1 MSPLHTPCFIAS
13 TPTEDTVLDD
23 IVKDTKDNMEKVIEA
38 LKKNLATIRTGRAS
52 PAMLDSVRVDY
63 YGTPTALNQLATIS
77 VADAR
82 LLVVKPFEKKV
93 LKDIER
99 AIVEANLGFNPNND
113 GETIR
118 LAMPPLSTE
127 RRKEYVKMS
136 KAKGEEAKV
145 AIRNVRRDSNE
156 MLKEACADSSITQDD
171 EKRGLKSVQDLT
183 DAFVKT
189 VDEQLAKK
197 EKEIMEV

>member
-1 MSPLHTPCFIAS
+1 MLN
-13 TPTEDTVLDD
+13 D
-23 IVKDTKDNMEKVIEA
+23 IVKDTKDSMEKVIDA
-38 LKKNLATIRTGRAS
+38 LKKNLQTIRTGRAN
-52 PAMLDSVRVDY
+52 PGMLDGVRVDY
-63 YGTPTALNQLATIS
+63 YGSPTPLNQLATVA

-82 LLVVKPFEKKV
+82 MLIVKPFEKKS

-113 GETIR
+113 GESIR

-127 RRKEYVKMS
+127 RRKEYVKQS
-136 KAKGEEAKV
+136 KVKGEDAKV

-156 MLKEACADSSITQDD
+156 MLKEACAASSITQDD

-183 DAFVKT
+183 DAYVKT
-189 VDEQLAKK
+189 IDEQLAKK

>member
-1 MSPLHTPCFIAS
+1 M
-13 TPTEDTVLDD
+13 LDD
-23 IVKDTKDNMEKVIEA
+23 IVKDTKDNMEKVIDA

-52 PAMLDSVRVDY
+52 PGMLDGVRVDY
-63 YGTPTALNQLATIS
+63 YGSPTALNQLATVS

-136 KAKGEEAKV
+136 KSKGEDAKV

-156 MLKEACADSSITQDD
+156 LLKEACAESSITQDD

-189 VDEQLAKK
+189 VDEHLAKK

>member
-1 MSPLHTPCFIAS
+1 M
-13 TPTEDTVLDD
+13 LDD

-52 PAMLDSVRVDY
+52 PGMLDGVRVDY
-63 YGTPTALNQLATIS
+63 YGSPTALNQLATVS

-136 KAKGEEAKV
+136 KSKGEDAKV

-156 MLKEACADSSITQDD
+156 LLKEACADSSITQDD

-189 VDEQLAKK
+189 VDEQLTKK

>member
-1 MSPLHTPCFIAS
+1 M
-13 TPTEDTVLDD
+13 LDD
-23 IVKDTKDNMEKVIEA
+23 ILKETRANMEKVIEA
-38 LKKNLATIRTGRAS
+38 LRKGLTTIRTGRAS
-52 PAMLDSVRVDY
+52 PTMLDGVRVDY
-63 YGTPTALNQLATIS
+63 YGSPTPLNQLAT
-77 VADAR
+77 VTAQDAR
-82 LLVVKPFEKKV
+82 LLVVKPFERKS

-136 KAKGEEAKV
+136 KVKGEEAKV
-145 AIRNVRRDSNE
+145 ALRNVRRDANE
-156 MLKEACADSSITQDD
+156 LVKAKTGEGVLTEDD
-171 EKRGLKSVQDLT
+171 EKRGLKGVQDAT
-183 DAFVKT
+183 DGFVKT
-189 VDEQLAKK
+189 IDQVLAQK

>member
-1 MSPLHTPCFIAS
+1 M
-13 TPTEDTVLDD
+13 LDD
-23 IVKDTKDNMEKVIEA
+23 ILKDTKGNMEKVIEA
-38 LKKNLATIRTGRAS
+38 LRKGLTTIRTGRAS
-52 PAMLDSVRVDY
+52 PTMLDGVRVDY
-63 YGTPTALNQLATIS
+63 YGSPTPLNQLAT
-77 VADAR
+77 VTAQDAR
-82 LLVVKPFEKKV
+82 LLVVKPFERKS

-136 KAKGEEAKV
+136 KVKGEEAKV
-145 AIRNVRRDSNE
+145 ALRNVRRDANE
-156 MLKEACADSSITQDD
+156 LVKVKTTEGVLTLDD
-171 EKRGLKSVQDLT
+171 EKRGLKGVQDAT
-183 DAFVKT
+183 DGFVKT
-189 VDEQLAKK
+189 IDQVLAQK

>member
-1 MSPLHTPCFIAS
+1 MTPHHTPAS
-13 TPTEDTVLDD
+13 SHPTPTEDTVLDD

-136 KAKGEEAKV
+136 KSKGEEAKV

-183 DAFVKT
+183 DAYVKT

>member
-1 MSPLHTPCFIAS
+1 M
-13 TPTEDTVLDD
+13 LDD

-136 KAKGEEAKV
+136 KSKGEEAKV

-183 DAFVKT
+183 DAYVKT

>member
-1 MSPLHTPCFIAS
+1 VYEAFTAGCIHPPL
-13 TPTEDTVLDD
+13 TEDTVLDD
-23 IVKDTKDNMEKVIEA
+23 IVKDTKDNMEKVIDA

-52 PAMLDSVRVDY
+52 PGMLDGVRVDY
-63 YGTPTALNQLATIS
+63 YGSPTALNQLATVS

-136 KAKGEEAKV
+136 KSKGEDAKV

-156 MLKEACADSSITQDD
+156 LLKEACAESSITQDD

-189 VDEQLAKK
+189 VDEHLAKK

>member
-1 MSPLHTPCFIAS
+1 VIAAVLS
-13 TPTEDTVLDD
+13 DAKDRMAKAVEVAKEDF
-23 IVKDTKDNMEKVIEA
+23 
-38 LKKNLATIRTGRAS
+38 ATIRTGRAS
-52 PAMLDSVRVDY
+52 PGMLDGVRVDY
-63 YGTPTALNQLATIS
+63 YGSPTALNQLATVS

-136 KAKGEEAKV
+136 KSKGEDAKV

-189 VDEQLAKK
+189 VDEQLVKK